1 MSIRGLIISFPFLLL
16 TVCPMSCCVAR
27 GSRTKNVKDTTIS
40 GHEYSKGSIF
50 SILPTANSP
59 SKGEVIIEE
68 DYNLNGKELVL
79 VDGCTLVFKGGSISN
94 GTIIGDN
101 TRIKYNRGAIFDNV
115 RIRGTW
121 VVKNITT
128 DMFKDLNYVNSLVEV
143 LALTNGNVDNHVLVK
158 DYGFEYPVKVSSI
171 GVNEAPLK
179 VKSNTDIQL
188 DGSIRLLENNLF
200 QYRIMVMKDCKN
212 VKISGKGSIN
222 GDRENHDYR
231 VDDEH
236 KAWKT
241 HEWGHGIKIANC
253 QNIEISGISVNDC
266 TGDSF
271 SIGENSENIFL
282 HGVTVEGSRRQGVT
296 IAVASDVTIEECNF
310 LNIGKVNGTSPGAAI
325 DVEPDNT
332 ECEVKNILIRDCEI
346 ENCSNGIVSYS
357 KGYGTTWTENIAGEP
372 VVKRDGRHYVNIM
385 VEGCSIS
392 GVSDAFSL
400 IGWDKGEI
408 IKCQVSDAYLFLR
421 DPNCFMIEGN
431 EIDCEYFIPHK
442 KIVENCEIKNNKLTL
457 RNNAELVLKKSTWNN
472 NRVSKQKNVK
482 VQVVDL

>member
-1 MSIRGLIISFPFLLL
+1 MISKIIMFLSLLL
-16 TVCPMSCCVAR
+16 IALSTVSCCVAR
-27 GSRTKNVKDTTIS
+27 NGNAVKSEKKTTLKNEQLYEISVAPLQSLIEKSTNGEIIVKQHYDLQGREI
-40 GHEYSKGSIF
+40 
-50 SILPTANSP
+50 
-59 SKGEVIIEE
+59 
-68 DYNLNGKELVL
+68 VL
-79 VDGCTLVFKGGSISN
+79 SSGCTLVFKGGSFSN

-101 TRIKYNRGAIFDNV
+101 TRIKYNGGAIFDNV

-121 VVKNITT
+121 AVNNITT
-128 DMFKDLNYVNSLVEV
+128 DMFKDLNYVNSLADV
-143 LALTNGNVDNHVLVK
+143 LALTNGNVGNHVLVK
-158 DYGFEYPVKVSSI
+158 DYGFEYPIKVSSI

-188 DGSIRLLENNLF
+188 DGSISLLGNNLF
-200 QYRIMVMKDCKN
+200 QYRIMVMQDCKN
-212 VKISGKGSIN
+212 VKISGKGSIK
-222 GDRENHDYR
+222 GDRENHDYS

-241 HEWGHGIKIANC
+241 HEWGHGIKISNC
-253 QNIEISGISVNDC
+253 QEIEISGISVNDC

-271 SIGENSENIFL
+271 SIGENSENIIL

-296 IAVASDVTIEECNF
+296 IAVASDVSIEECNF

-357 KGYGTTWTENIAGEP
+357 KGYGTTWTENIAGES
-372 VVKRDGRHYVNIM
+372 VVKRDGRHYVNIT
-385 VEGCSIS
+385 VESCSIC
-392 GVSDAFSL
+392 GVHDAFSL
-400 IGWDKGEI
+400 IGWEKGEI
-408 IKCQVSDAYLFLR
+408 KNCQVSDVYLFLR

-442 KIVENCEIKNNKLTL
+442 KIVEKCEIKNNKLTL